1 MIEYVDEY
9 RIALPVHLFQFDAD
23 QLELVENF
31 GIKEK
36 VAGIK
41 RVEQFLVVF
50 PHYRFQLVY
59 IAHQKQLFSSERFAH
74 IAVVNP

>member
-23 QLELVENF
+23 QLELIENF

-41 RVEQFLVVF
+41 RAEQFLVVF
-50 PHYRFQLVY
+50 PNYWFQLVY
-59 IAHQKQLFSSERFAH
+59 ISHQKQLFSSEWFTH

>member
-23 QLELVENF
+23 QLELIENF

-41 RVEQFLVVF
+41 RAEQFLVVF
-50 PHYRFQLVY
+50 PNYGSNWY
-59 IAHQKQLFSSERFAH
+59 ISPTKSNCFPPNGSRILRL
-74 IAVVNP
+74 